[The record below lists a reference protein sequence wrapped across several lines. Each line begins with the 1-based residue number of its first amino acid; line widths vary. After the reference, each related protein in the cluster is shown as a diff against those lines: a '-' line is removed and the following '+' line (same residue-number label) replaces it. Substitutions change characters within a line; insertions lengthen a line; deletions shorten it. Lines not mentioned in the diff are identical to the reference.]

1 MGARHEVA
9 LRADQDID
17 DESNDAGEHYE
28 DHPENRIVHSA
39 VLGVLRDPDQQRDIE
54 RDESND
60 NKAEETE
67 AAARCRAT
75 GSIVS
80 LEISSKGGCEERTAP
95 CQLKHSFS
103 PKS

>member
-9 LRADQDID
+9 LRPNQDID

-54 RDESND
+54 RDKSND
-60 NKAEETE
+60 NKPEETE
-67 AAARCRAT
+67 AAARCSAS

-80 LEISSKGGCEERTAP
+80 LEIRSNA
-95 CQLKHSFS
+95 
-103 PKS
+103 